1 MEWYCVFT
9 KRSEE
14 VAANRYLQEL
24 LGLETYYPRLKRQ
37 KTIRRVRRWV
47 ISSLFPRYLFCR
59 LNRATHQQAARYA
72 PHVVDLVQFGER
84 PTVVDD
90 SIIEELKRWAGDE
103 VDVVTLRP
111 ELRPG
116 DAVEIVEG
124 PLRGLQALF
133 QQKLGNNDRV
143 AVLLATLSF
152 QPRIVLD
159 RSQIAV
165 AV

>member
-1 MEWYCVFT
+1 MEWYCVYT
-9 KRSEE
+9 KPGGEL
-14 VAANRYLQEL
+14 AANQYLQEL

-59 LNRATHQQAARYA
+59 LNRVTHQQAARYA
-72 PHVVDLVQFGER
+72 PHIVDLVQFGER

-90 SIIEELKRWAGDE
+90 SIIEELRRWAGDE

-111 ELRPG
+111 KLRPG
-116 DAVEIVEG
+116 DGVEIIEG

-133 QQKLGNNDRV
+133 QEALGDNDRV
-143 AVLLATLSF
+143 VLLLAALSY
-152 QPRIVLD
+152 QPRVVLD
-159 RSQIAV
+159 RAQIAV
-165 AV
+165 AG